1 MRYVLPRKGEDVEQR
16 VEDEE
21 GVWDGGRECV
31 ERYLGVT
38 IAKGSDCEEKE
49 KQRNEGKRLEK
60 RKRSLFSSVN
70 DDEERT
76 DSGQESPFLH
86 Q

>member
-1 MRYVLPRKGEDVEQR
+1 VFLRKGEDVEQR

-38 IAKGSDCEEKE
+38 IAKGSDCEEKGE
-49 KQRNEGKRLEK
+49 AKDGRKEDGQRKI
-60 RKRSLFSSVN
+60 SLLSSVV
-70 DDEERT
+70 DGEE
-76 DSGQESPFLH
+76 
-86 Q
+86 